1 MSVTDPLSRTTTRFS
16 DAAGRTVTVT
26 NPLNQMTRYEYDA
39 GDRVTKMGRSAQR
52 PDHLHLR
59 CEQQPAEPHRRAGG
73 STTCSYDLMDPTTTR
88 SDPLLRVETYAY
100 DSNGNL
106 REVRDQ
112 KQQVTRSPTMR
123 STG

>member
-1 MSVTDPLSRTTTRFS
+1 
-16 DAAGRTVTVT
+16 
-26 NPLNQMTRYEYDA
+26 
-39 GDRVTKMGRSAQR
+39 
-52 PDHLHLR
+52 
-59 CEQQPAEPHRRAGG
+59 
-73 STTCSYDLMDPTTTR
+73 MDPTTTR